1 MGPYPRSPCP
11 SGAPPCWNAPCAN
24 SVKVTFV
31 LPADTPPAEVSV
43 VGNFNE
49 WRPGAHAVAPRK
61 DDNRAVT
68 VELPKGGTH
77 SFRYLGADDHWFNDD
92 TADDQ
97 DGPNSRI
104 HT

>member
-1 MGPYPRSPCP
+1 MLER
-11 SGAPPCWNAPCAN
+11 ALRKN

-43 VGNFNE
+43 VGDFND
-49 WRPGAHAVAPRK
+49 WRPGVHSVAPRK
-61 DDNRAVT
+61 DGNRAVT

-77 SFRYLGADDHWFNDD
+77 SFRYLAAGDHWFNDD

-97 DGPNSRI
+97 DGPNSLI